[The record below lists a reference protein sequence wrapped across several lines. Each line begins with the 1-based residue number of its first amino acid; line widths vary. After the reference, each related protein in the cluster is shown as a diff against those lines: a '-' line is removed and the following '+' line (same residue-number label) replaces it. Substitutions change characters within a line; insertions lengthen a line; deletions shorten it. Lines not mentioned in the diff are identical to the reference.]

1 MLMNKR
7 FLLLI
12 SFVLCMLGGVSAED
26 ITISANSSTFAEET
40 AGGDIVATSGDVE
53 FRYAQAGSTSAI
65 IGGLKDDQLRI
76 YKSSTLTISSARSI
90 QKIAITAVLN
100 KQIGADG
107 LTAEGYTAAADKLSG
122 VWEGTANSVTLTAS
136 NGQCRI
142 TQIVVTL
149 EDANVAVKTPTLSL
163 AAGEYMGAQTLT
175 ISCAT
180 ADAKIYY
187 TLDGTEPSETATEYT
202 APIELTATTTVKAV
216 AVKGADKS
224 SVAEAKYVIVKSIAN
239 TEETALTVA
248 EALELIKTTDEATL
262 AHKDN
267 KMYVKGIV
275 VKVDEVDTG
284 DFGNA
289 TYNIAD
295 ATDATEQLIVYRGY
309 YLKGAKFTAETAA
322 ELTVGKHVVVYG
334 TLVNFKGNTPEFT
347 SGSKLVSISA
357 GSALEETALKG
368 VYYANNTV
376 VNTNN
381 LPLSV
386 YNLTG
391 TCIAQAE
398 GDIDLSAYAK
408 GIYLVRCGKQA
419 IKIVKR

>member
-1 MLMNKR
+1 MNKR

-12 SFVLCMLGGVSAED
+12 SFMLCIVTGTFAED
-26 ITISANSSTFAEET
+26 ITIAANSSTFEEET

-76 YKSSTLTISSARSI
+76 YKSSTLTISSVRSI

-100 KQIGADG
+100 KSIGADG
-107 LTAEGYTAAADKLSG
+107 LTADGYVAAEDKLSG

-136 NGQCRI
+136 VGQCRI

-149 EDANVAVKTPTLSL
+149 EDANVAVKTPALSL

-180 ADAKIYY
+180 PDAKIYY

-216 AVKGADKS
+216 AVKGAEKS
-224 SVAEAKYVIVKSIAN
+224 SVAEAKYIIVKSIAN

-248 EALELIKTTDEATL
+248 EALELIKSTDEATL

-275 VKVDEVDTG
+275 VSVGEVDTG
-284 DFGNA
+284 SFGNA
-289 TYNIAD
+289 TYDIAD
-295 ATDATEQLIVYRGY
+295 ATDATEKLIVYRGY

-322 ELTVGKHVVVYG
+322 ELTVGKQVVVYG

-347 SGSKLVSISA
+347 SGNQLVSISEGTA
-357 GSALEETALKG
+357 IKETALKG
-368 VYYANNTV
+368 VYFANNTV
-376 VNTNN
+376 VNENN
-381 LPLSV
+381 AMVYV
-386 YNLTG
+386 YNLAG
-391 TCIAQAE
+391 TCIAQ
-398 GDIDLSAYAK
+398 GNGNIDLAAYAN
-408 GIYLVRCGKQA
+408 GIYLLRAGKQTMKI
-419 IKIVKR
+419 IKR

>member
-1 MLMNKR
+1 MNKR

-12 SFVLCMLGGVSAED
+12 SFMLCIVTGTFAED
-26 ITISANSSTFAEET
+26 ITIATNSSTFAEET

-76 YKSSTLTISSARSI
+76 YKSSTLTISSVRSI

-100 KQIGADG
+100 KSIGADG
-107 LTAEGYTAAADKLSG
+107 LTADGYVAAEDKLSG

-136 NGQCRI
+136 VGQCRI

-149 EDANVAVKTPTLSL
+149 EDANVAVKTPALSL

-180 ADAKIYY
+180 PDAKIYY

-224 SVAEAKYVIVKSIAN
+224 SVAEAKYIIVKSIAN

-275 VKVDEVDTG
+275 VEVGEVDT
-284 DFGNA
+284 DQYGNA

-295 ATDATEQLIVYRGY
+295 ATDATEKLIVYRGY

-322 ELTVGKHVVVYG
+322 ELTVGKQVVVYG

-347 SGSKLVSISA
+347 TGNQLVSISEGTA
-357 GSALEETALKG
+357 IKETALKG
-368 VYYANNTV
+368 VYFANNTV
-376 VNTNN
+376 VNENN
-381 LPLSV
+381 AMVYV
-386 YNLTG
+386 YNLAG
-391 TCIAQAE
+391 TCIAQ
-398 GDIDLSAYAK
+398 GNGNIDLAAYAN
-408 GIYLVRCGKQA
+408 GIYLLRAGKQTMKI
-419 IKIVKR
+419 IKR

>member
-1 MLMNKR
+1 MKR
-7 FLLLI
+7 ILLTFSFLL
-12 SFVLCMLGGVSAED
+12 CMVGLMQAED
-26 ITISANSSTFAEET
+26 ITLVTNSTTFAEET
-40 AGGDIVATSGDVE
+40 AGGDIVATSNGVE
-53 FRYAQAGSTSAI
+53 FRYAQANSTSAI

-100 KQIGADG
+100 KSIGADG
-107 LTAEGYTAAADKLSG
+107 LESAGYTAAEDKLSG
-122 VWEGTANSVTLTAS
+122 VWEGNANSVTLTAS
-136 NGQCRI
+136 KGQCRI

-149 EDANVAVKTPTLSL
+149 EDDNVAVKTPTLSL

-224 SVAEAKYVIVKSIAN
+224 SVAEAKYIIVKSIAN

-275 VKVDEVDTG
+275 VEVGEVDTESY
-284 DFGNA
+284 GNA

-295 ATDATEQLIVYRGY
+295 AADATESLIVYRGY
-309 YLKGAKFTAETAA
+309 YLNGAKFTTETAA
-322 ELTVGKHVVVYG
+322 KLVVGAEVVVYG
-334 TLVNFKGNTPEFT
+334 TLVNYKGNTPEFT
-347 SGSKLVSISA
+347 SGSKIVSISEPT
-357 GSALEETALKG
+357 SLKQTSLQG
-368 VYYANNTV
+368 VYY
-376 VNTNN
+376 TNQMLYN
-381 LPLSV
+381 PTGATLQV

-391 TCIAQAE
+391 TCIAQ
-398 GDIDLSAYAK
+398 GDGNIDLSAYAN
-408 GIYLVRCGKQA
+408 GIYLVRCGKQYL
-419 IKIVKR
+419 KIVKR

>member
-1 MLMNKR
+1 MNKR

-12 SFVLCMLGGVSAED
+12 SFMLCIVTGTFAED
-26 ITISANSSTFAEET
+26 ITIAANSSTFAEET

-65 IGGLKDDQLRI
+65 IDGLKDDQLRI
-76 YKSSTLTISSARSI
+76 YKSSTLTISSVRSI

-100 KQIGADG
+100 KSIGADG
-107 LTAEGYTAAADKLSG
+107 LTADGYVAAEDKLSG

-136 NGQCRI
+136 VGQCRI

-149 EDANVAVKTPTLSL
+149 EDANVAVKTPALSL

-180 ADAKIYY
+180 PDAKIYY

-202 APIELTATTTVKAV
+202 APIELTATTTIKAV

-224 SVAEAKYVIVKSIAN
+224 SVAEAKYIIVKSIAN

-275 VKVDEVDTG
+275 VSVGEVDTG
-284 DFGNA
+284 SYGNA
-289 TYNIAD
+289 TYDIAD
-295 ATDATEQLIVYRGY
+295 ATDATEKLIVYRGY

-322 ELTVGKHVVVYG
+322 ELTVGKQVVVYG

-347 SGSKLVSISA
+347 SGNQLVSISEGTA
-357 GSALEETALKG
+357 IKETALKG
-368 VYYANNTV
+368 VYFANNTV
-376 VNTNN
+376 VNENN
-381 LPLSV
+381 AMVYV
-386 YNLTG
+386 YNLAG
-391 TCIAQAE
+391 TCIAQ
-398 GDIDLSAYAK
+398 GNGNIDLAAYAN
-408 GIYLVRCGKQA
+408 GIYLLRAGKQTMKI
-419 IKIVKR
+419 IKR

>member
-65 IGGLKDDQLRI
+65 IDGLKDDQLRI

-100 KQIGADG
+100 KSIGADG
-107 LTAEGYTAAADKLSG
+107 LTADGYTAAADKLSG
-122 VWEGTANSVTLTAS
+122 VWEGNANSVTLTAS
-136 NGQCRI
+136 IGQCRI

-149 EDANVAVKTPTLSL
+149 EDANVAVKTPAFSL
-163 AAGEYMGAQTLT
+163 AAGEYMGVQTVKIT
-175 ISCAT
+175 CAT

-187 TLDGTEPSETATEYT
+187 TLDGTEPSEAATEYT

-224 SVAEAKYVIVKSIAN
+224 SVAEAKYIIVKSIAN

-309 YLKGAKFTAETAA
+309 YLNGAKFTAATAA

-347 SGSKLVSISA
+347 SGSKLVSISE
-357 GSALEETALKG
+357 GSALEETAMKG
-368 VYYANNTV
+368 VYYANNIV
-376 VNTNN
+376 VNANN

-391 TCIAQAE
+391 TCIAQGE
-398 GDIDLSAYAK
+398 GDIDLSTYAK

>member
-1 MLMNKR
+1 MNKR

-12 SFVLCMLGGVSAED
+12 SFMLCIVTGTFAED
-26 ITISANSSTFAEET
+26 ITIAANSSTFAEET

-53 FRYAQAGSTSAI
+53 FRYAKAGSTSAI

-76 YKSSTLTISSARSI
+76 YKSSTLTISSVRSI
-90 QKIAITAVLN
+90 QKIAITAVIN

-107 LTAEGYTAAADKLSG
+107 LTADGYVAAEDKLSG

-136 NGQCRI
+136 VGQCRI

-149 EDANVAVKTPTLSL
+149 EDANVAVKTPALSL

-180 ADAKIYY
+180 PDAKIYY

-216 AVKGADKS
+216 AVKGAEKS
-224 SVAEAKYVIVKSIAN
+224 SVAEAKYIIVKSIAN

-248 EALELIKTTDEATL
+248 EALELIKSTDEATL

-275 VKVDEVDTG
+275 VSVGEVDTG
-284 DFGNA
+284 SYGNA
-289 TYNIAD
+289 TYDIAD
-295 ATDATEQLIVYRGY
+295 ATDATEKLIVYRGY

-347 SGSKLVSISA
+347 SGSQLVSISEGTA
-357 GSALEETALKG
+357 IKETALKG
-368 VYYANNTV
+368 VYFANNTV
-376 VNTNN
+376 VNENN
-381 LPLSV
+381 AMVYV
-386 YNLTG
+386 YNLAG
-391 TCIAQAE
+391 TCIAQ
-398 GDIDLSAYAK
+398 GNGNIDLAAYAN
-408 GIYLVRCGKQA
+408 GIYLLRAGKQTMKI
-419 IKIVKR
+419 IKR

>member
-1 MLMNKR
+1 MNKR

-100 KQIGADG
+100 KSIGADG
-107 LTAEGYTAAADKLSG
+107 LTADGYTAAADKLSG
-122 VWEGTANSVTLTAS
+122 MWEGNANSVTLTAS
-136 NGQCRI
+136 IGQCRI

-149 EDANVAVKTPTLSL
+149 EDANVAVKTPAFSL

-376 VNTNN
+376 VNANN

-391 TCIAQAE
+391 TCIVQAE

>member
-1 MLMNKR
+1 MNKR

-76 YKSSTLTISSARSI
+76 YKSSTLTISSTRSI

-100 KQIGADG
+100 KSIGADG
-107 LTAEGYTAAADKLSG
+107 LESAGYTAAEDKLSG
-122 VWEGTANSVTLTAS
+122 VWEGNANSVTLTAS

-149 EDANVAVKTPTLSL
+149 EDDNVAVKTPTLSL
-163 AAGEYMGAQTLT
+163 AAGEYMGTQTLT

-224 SVAEAKYVIVKSIAN
+224 SVAEAKYIIVKSIAN

-376 VNTNN
+376 VNANN

>member
-1 MLMNKR
+1 MNKR

-12 SFVLCMLGGVSAED
+12 SFMLCIVTGTFAED
-26 ITISANSSTFAEET
+26 ITIAANSSTFEEET

-100 KQIGADG
+100 KSIGADG
-107 LTAEGYTAAADKLSG
+107 LTADGYVAAEDKLSG

-136 NGQCRI
+136 VGQCRI

-149 EDANVAVKTPTLSL
+149 EDANVAVKTPALSL

-180 ADAKIYY
+180 PDAKIYY

-216 AVKGADKS
+216 AVKGAEKS
-224 SVAEAKYVIVKSIAN
+224 SVAEAKYIIVKSIAN

-248 EALELIKTTDEATL
+248 EALELIKSTDEATL

-275 VKVDEVDTG
+275 VSVGEVDTG
-284 DFGNA
+284 SFGNA
-289 TYNIAD
+289 TYDIAD
-295 ATDATEQLIVYRGY
+295 ATDATEKLIVYRGY

-322 ELTVGKHVVVYG
+322 ELTVGKQVVVYG

-347 SGSKLVSISA
+347 SGNQLVSISEGTA
-357 GSALEETALKG
+357 IKETALKG
-368 VYYANNTV
+368 VYFANNTV
-376 VNTNN
+376 VNENN
-381 LPLSV
+381 AMVYV
-386 YNLTG
+386 YNLAG
-391 TCIAQAE
+391 TCIAQ
-398 GDIDLSAYAK
+398 GNGNIDLAAYAN
-408 GIYLVRCGKQA
+408 GIYLLRAGKQTMKI
-419 IKIVKR
+419 IKR

>member
-100 KQIGADG
+100 KSIGADG
-107 LTAEGYTAAADKLSG
+107 LTADGYTAAADKLSG
-122 VWEGTANSVTLTAS
+122 MWEGNANSVTLTAS
-136 NGQCRI
+136 IGQCRI

-149 EDANVAVKTPTLSL
+149 EDANVAVKTPAFSL
-163 AAGEYMGAQTLT
+163 AAGEYMGAQTVKIT
-175 ISCAT
+175 CAT

-224 SVAEAKYVIVKSIAN
+224 SVAEAKYIIVKSIAN

-295 ATDATEQLIVYRGY
+295 ATDATEQLIVFV
-309 YLKGAKFTAETAA
+309 AT
-322 ELTVGKHVVVYG
+322 
-334 TLVNFKGNTPEFT
+334 
-347 SGSKLVSISA
+347 I
-357 GSALEETALKG
+357 
-368 VYYANNTV
+368 
-376 VNTNN
+376 
-381 LPLSV
+381 
-386 YNLTG
+386 
-391 TCIAQAE
+391 
-398 GDIDLSAYAK
+398 
-408 GIYLVRCGKQA
+408 
-419 IKIVKR
+419 

>member
-1 MLMNKR
+1 MNKR

-12 SFVLCMLGGVSAED
+12 SFMLCIVTGTFAED
-26 ITISANSSTFAEET
+26 ITIAANSSTFAEET

-76 YKSSTLTISSARSI
+76 YKSSTLTISSVRSI

-100 KQIGADG
+100 KSIGADG
-107 LTAEGYTAAADKLSG
+107 LTADGYVAAEDKLSG

-136 NGQCRI
+136 VGQCRI

-149 EDANVAVKTPTLSL
+149 EDANVAVKTPALSL

-187 TLDGTEPSETATEYT
+187 TLDGTEPSEAATEYT

-224 SVAEAKYVIVKSIAN
+224 SVAEAKYIIVKSIAN

-275 VKVDEVDTG
+275 VEVGEVDT
-284 DFGNA
+284 DQYGNA

-295 ATDATEQLIVYRGY
+295 ATDATEKLIVYRGY

-322 ELTVGKHVVVYG
+322 ELTVGKQVVVYG

-347 SGSKLVSISA
+347 SGNQLVSISEGTA
-357 GSALEETALKG
+357 IKETALKG
-368 VYYANNTV
+368 VYFANNTV
-376 VNTNN
+376 VNENN
-381 LPLSV
+381 AMVYV
-386 YNLTG
+386 YNLAG
-391 TCIAQAE
+391 TCIAQ
-398 GDIDLSAYAK
+398 GNGNIDLAAYAN
-408 GIYLVRCGKQA
+408 GIYLLRAGKQTMKI
-419 IKIVKR
+419 IKR